1 MSPPFGIAAT
11 ASGASSQ
18 SIRNAYAIVSSR
30 IVGVKMRNQANGQS
44 TNDAASQLPTASALA
59 PNSRIGRADDSEKK
73 LIAAA
78 KSPLI
83 VAPNAMIGTT
93 TALATIPTIANW
105 LKWYA
110 VSGAVPAIAQNDT
123 AR

>member
-1 MSPPFGIAAT
+1 
-11 ASGASSQ
+11 
-18 SIRNAYAIVSSR
+18 
-30 IVGVKMRNQANGQS
+30 MRNQANGQS
-44 TNDAASQLPTASALA
+44 TNDAASQLPAASALA
-59 PNSRIGRADDSEKK
+59 PNNRIGRAADSEKK

-78 KSPLI
+78 TSPLI

-93 TALATIPTIANW
+93 IALATIPTIANW

-110 VSGAVPAIAQNDT
+110 VRGAVPAVAQNET